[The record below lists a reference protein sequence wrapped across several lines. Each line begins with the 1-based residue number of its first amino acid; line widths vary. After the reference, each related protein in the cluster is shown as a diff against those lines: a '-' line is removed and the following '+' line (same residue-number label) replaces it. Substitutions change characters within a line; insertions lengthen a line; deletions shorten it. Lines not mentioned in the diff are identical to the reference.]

1 MEDVMKRLMFGFLL
15 LVFMLSACALPP
27 EKPVTREEL
36 MRTGIYQKFIIEDSP
51 EQVLDMLNTY
61 GEAILKGKRNVPG
74 KDYPVDIKM
83 LATAEGIEV
92 LDYDR

>member
-1 MEDVMKRLMFGFLL
+1 MKRFLFGLL
-15 LVFMLSACALPP
+15 LSVFMVSACALPP

-51 EQVLDMLNTY
+51 EQVLNMLNTY

-74 KDYPVDIKM
+74 KDYPVDIKL
-83 LATAEGIEV
+83 LATAEGIEI

>member
-1 MEDVMKRLMFGFLL
+1 MKRFLFGLL
-15 LVFMLSACALPP
+15 LFLFVVSACALPP

-36 MRTGIYQKFIIEDSP
+36 LRTGIYQKFIIEESP

-61 GEAILKGKRNVPG
+61 GEAILEGKRNVPG
-74 KDYPVDIKM
+74 KDYPVNIKM

-92 LDYDR
+92 IDYDR